1 MLQYLT
7 IKGIVITAAMNGKKY
22 IIGNWKS
29 NKNLSDVRS
38 FFTEFNK
45 LFTSNVQVS
54 LDKLEI
60 VICPPFIYLPEA
72 DKLIKQFNLPISL
85 GAQDVSPFLAGA
97 YTGEVGAS
105 QIADFAKFVLIG
117 HSERRSNF
125 GENIELL
132 YAKVDQAQEN
142 GLQAVYCVP
151 DNQTKIPQSVS
162 LVAYEPVWAIGT
174 GKTESREN
182 AVKVAESIRDSL
194 KTAKI
199 IYGGSVNS
207 KNITDFLAG
216 NGLDGVLPGGA
227 SLDAGSFWE
236 MIVNASRI

>member
-1 MLQYLT
+1 M
-7 IKGIVITAAMNGKKY
+7 KY

-29 NKNLSDVRS
+29 NKNLSEVRQW
-38 FFTEFNK
+38 FTEFNE
-45 LFTSNVQVS
+45 LFQQGSQTSLAN
-54 LDKLEI
+54 LEI

-72 DKLIKQFNLPISL
+72 AKLVNNFNLPVSL
-85 GAQDVSPFLAGA
+85 GAQDVSPFTTGA

-105 QIADFAKFVLIG
+105 QIADFAKYVLIG

-125 GENIELL
+125 GENSQLL
-132 YAKVDQAQEN
+132 FAKAHQAEQQ
-142 GLQAVYCVP
+142 GLGVIYCVP
-151 DNQTKIPQSVS
+151 DNQTKIPQSVG

-182 AVKVAESIRDSL
+182 AVKVADGIRKNL
-194 KTAKI
+194 QKAKI

-207 KNITDFLAG
+207 KNIKDFLAG

-236 MIVNASRI
+236 MIKNASRI

>member
-1 MLQYLT
+1 MDE
-7 IKGIVITAAMNGKKY
+7 KKY

-29 NKNLSDVRS
+29 NKNLLEVQSW
-38 FFTEFNK
+38 FTEFNE
-45 LFTSNVQVS
+45 LFKQGSQTS
-54 LDKLEI
+54 LDNLEI

-72 DKLIKQFNLPISL
+72 AKLINNFNLPVSL
-85 GAQDVSPFLAGA
+85 GAQDVSPFSAGA
-97 YTGEVGAS
+97 YTGEVEAS

-125 GENIELL
+125 GENSQLL
-132 YAKVDQAQEN
+132 FAKADQAKQH
-142 GLQAVYCVP
+142 GLQTIYCVP
-151 DNQTKIPQSVS
+151 DSQTKIPQSVS

-182 AVKVAESIRDSL
+182 AVKVADSIRKNL
-194 KTAKI
+194 KAAKI

-207 KNITDFLAG
+207 KNIKDFLAG

-236 MIVNASRI
+236 MIKNASRI

>member
-1 MLQYLT
+1 
-7 IKGIVITAAMNGKKY
+7 MNVKKY

-38 FFTEFNK
+38 WFTEFSSLYKSDN
-45 LFTSNVQVS
+45 QIS

-72 DKLIKQFNLPISL
+72 EKLIKKFNLPISL
-85 GAQDVSPFLAGA
+85 GAQDVSPFPQGA
-97 YTGEVGAS
+97 YTGEVEAH

-125 GENIELL
+125 GETDKLL
-132 YAKVDQAQEN
+132 FAKVDQADKN
-142 GLQAVYCVP
+142 GLQVVYCVP
-151 DNQTKIPQSVS
+151 DNQTKIPQSVTM
-162 LVAYEPVWAIGT
+162 VAYEPVWAIGT
-174 GKTESREN
+174 GKTESGEN
-182 AVKVAESIRDSL
+182 AVKVADSIRDNL

-207 KNITDFLAG
+207 KNITDFLEG
-216 NGLDGVLPGGA
+216 VGLDGVLPGGA

>member
-1 MLQYLT
+1 MDE
-7 IKGIVITAAMNGKKY
+7 KKY

-29 NKNLSDVRS
+29 NKNLLEVRS
-38 FFTEFNK
+38 WFTEFNE
-45 LFTSNVQVS
+45 LFKQGSQTS
-54 LDKLEI
+54 LDNLEI

-72 DKLIKQFNLPISL
+72 TKLINNYNLPISL
-85 GAQDVSPFLAGA
+85 GAQDVSPFTTGA

-125 GENIELL
+125 GENSQLL
-132 YAKVDQAQEN
+132 FAKTEQAEQQ
-142 GLQAVYCVP
+142 GLQVIYCVP
-151 DNQTKIPQSVS
+151 DNQTKIPQSVG

-174 GKTESREN
+174 GKTESAEN
-182 AVKVAESIRDSL
+182 AVKVADVIRKNL
-194 KTAKI
+194 NAAKI

-207 KNITDFLAG
+207 KNIKDFLAE

-227 SLDAGSFWE
+227 SLDASLFWE
-236 MIVNASRI
+236 MIKNASRI